1 MSDIHPTAIVD
12 PKAQLGVEV
21 RIGAYALVGPEV
33 TLGARSVVHHHAT
46 VEGLTSMG
54 EENEVFPYAYVG
66 GKTHD
71 LKFVGGAPG
80 LRIGNRNVFREYST
94 VHLATEDGAETMMGN
109 DNLVLAYSHIAHDC
123 VIGDGLIMSSH
134 AALGGHV
141 KIGNRVNI
149 GWGAGVHQFCRIGD
163 LAMVGATSKQVQ
175 DVPPY
180 MISDG
185 SPAAVRTFN
194 KVGLERAGYSAEK
207 IGLVHAA
214 YKILYREGL
223 NRSQA
228 AARLREL
235 PHADHLLIQSLLTF
249 MAQSERG
256 LA

>member
-1 MSDIHPTAIVD
+1 MNGVHPTAIVD
-12 PKAQLGVEV
+12 PKANIGPEV
-21 RIGAYALVGPEV
+21 SIGAYALIGPRV
-33 TLGARSVVHHHAT
+33 TIGARSVIHHHAT
-46 VEGLTSMG
+46 VEGLTTMG
-54 EENEVFPYAYVG
+54 EDNEVFPYAYIG

-71 LKFVGGAPG
+71 LKFSGGEPG
-80 LRIGNRNVFREYST
+80 LRIGDRNLFREYST
-94 VHLATEDGAETMMGN
+94 AHLATNDGAETIIGN
-109 DNLVLAYSHIAHDC
+109 DNVILAYSHIAHDC

-141 KIGNRVNI
+141 VIGNRVNI

-194 KVGLERAGYSAEK
+194 KVGLERAGHAPEE
-207 IGLVHAA
+207 IGLVHTAF
-214 YKILYREGL
+214 KVFYREGL

-228 AARLREL
+228 IARLREL
-235 PHADHLLIQSLLTF
+235 HSADHPLIQSLLEF
-249 MAQSERG
+249 MARSERG
-256 LA
+256 IA